1 MSDKSYYL
9 VMYEEG
15 KSKGVIHAYKKVLNE
30 YQTKIILQDAA
41 NPTLTIKEN
50 GSKYLLTNKRLFE
63 YINTDGTT
71 TLFIICD
78 GVKQKS

>member
-30 YQTKIILQDAA
+30 YQAKIILQDAG
-41 NPTLTIKEN
+41 NPTLTIKES

-63 YINTDGTT
+63 YTNTDGTT

-78 GVKQKS
+78 GVKQNS